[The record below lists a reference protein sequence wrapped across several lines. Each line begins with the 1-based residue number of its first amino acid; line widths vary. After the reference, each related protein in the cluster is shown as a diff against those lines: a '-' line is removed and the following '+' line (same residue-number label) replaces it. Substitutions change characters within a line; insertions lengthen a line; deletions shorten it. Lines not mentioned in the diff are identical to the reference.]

1 MQSKEELREVEAR
14 LEREPDCVDL
24 HFERARL
31 LSEMGDTEGA
41 KLANLAVLARSP
53 AHVDAL
59 NNLGNLLHAT
69 GYRTAARSAYTE
81 AIARHP
87 DHPMAHV
94 NLGNIFLEAGDLTAA
109 REHYQAALALDSG
122 FAEAHQ
128 GLGNLLAELG
138 NEEAAAHHQRL
149 GLRDQQPIELPY
161 RGEGQPVQVL
171 LLVSGRRSDVPIRHL
186 LDDKVFRTFVV
197 LTNVYDPD
205 APLPPHDI
213 VFNAIADADSC
224 AQALERAVT
233 LVERTRAPV
242 INSPAAVL
250 GAWRAAN
257 SALGDARDAGA
268 NYRKYRV
275 MTIDGWLYP
284 LQLTAD
290 MPEDRHRAEEE
301 KFLKDMPGA
310 LGQCAMAALADIQE
324 ALGLDYAGIDFGL
337 SASGEVLLFG
347 ASAALTKVPTGRD
360 QPWDYRRP
368 AIQRVEDAVRKML
381 TGKAQVTQLR

>member
-1 MQSKEELREVEAR
+1 
-14 LEREPDCVDL
+14 
-24 HFERARL
+24 
-31 LSEMGDTEGA
+31 
-41 KLANLAVLARSP
+41 
-53 AHVDAL
+53 
-59 NNLGNLLHAT
+59 
-69 GYRTAARSAYTE
+69 
-81 AIARHP
+81 
-87 DHPMAHV
+87 
-94 NLGNIFLEAGDLTAA
+94 
-109 REHYQAALALDSG
+109 
-122 FAEAHQ
+122 
-128 GLGNLLAELG
+128 
-138 NEEAAAHHQRL
+138 
-149 GLRDQQPIELPY
+149 
-161 RGEGQPVQVL
+161 
-171 LLVSGRRSDVPIRHL
+171 
-186 LDDKVFRTFVV
+186 
-197 LTNVYDPD
+197 
-205 APLPPHDI
+205 

-250 GAWRAAN
+250 GARRAAN

-284 LQLTAD
+284 LQLTAE
-290 MPEDRHRAEEE
+290 MPKDRHRAEEE

-381 TGKAQVTQLR
+381 TGKAQVTQLRCDILAASSQLEARKCCIASFFSQSRALFSRSNPRPRLLRPAQANAPAPAPHCSSARNGRPLLAAVSTA